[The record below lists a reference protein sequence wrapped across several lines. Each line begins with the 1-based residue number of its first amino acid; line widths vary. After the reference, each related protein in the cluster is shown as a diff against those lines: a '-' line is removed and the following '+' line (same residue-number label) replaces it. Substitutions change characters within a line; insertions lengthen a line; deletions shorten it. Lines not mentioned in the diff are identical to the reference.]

1 MYKIIGELESLGDS
15 GESISRIL
23 SRRNIHNKHFTEQH
37 IEKID
42 TMLTLVDKA
51 YQIMINNLQADVN
64 SKDNLRCALK
74 REKLKADTGRTYRN
88 AREAEQSRAY
98 AIQYEIDH
106 KDDPRH
112 KEMKRRCSRNAWE
125 RRKIRDEVS
134 ILSEF
139 FSDDSIF

>member
-1 MYKIIGELESLGDS
+1 MERTCKECGKTMPLEMFPKRGGYYLHACKECTNAKKRAWCKNHERSD
-15 GESISRIL
+15 ET
-23 SRRNIHNKHFTEQH
+23 KT
-37 IEKID
+37 
-42 TMLTLVDKA
+42 
-51 YQIMINNLQADVN
+51 
-64 SKDNLRCALK
+64 KDNLRCALK

-106 KDDPRH
+106 KDDPSH
-112 KEMKRRCSRNAWE
+112 NEMKRRCSRNAWE

-139 FSDDSIF
+139 FSDDNIF

>member
-1 MYKIIGELESLGDS
+1 MIMERTCKECGKTMPLEMFPKRGGYYLHACK
-15 GESISRIL
+15 EC
-23 SRRNIHNKHFTEQH
+23 T
-37 IEKID
+37 
-42 TMLTLVDKA
+42 
-51 YQIMINNLQADVN
+51 N
-64 SKDNLRCALK
+64 SKKRAWCKNHERSDETKTKDNLRCALK

-139 FSDDSIF
+139 FSDDNIF

>member
-1 MYKIIGELESLGDS
+1 MERTCKECGKTMPLEMFPKRGVYYLRACKECTNAKKRAWCKNHERSD
-15 GESISRIL
+15 ET
-23 SRRNIHNKHFTEQH
+23 KT
-37 IEKID
+37 
-42 TMLTLVDKA
+42 
-51 YQIMINNLQADVN
+51 
-64 SKDNLRCALK
+64 KDNLRCALK
-74 REKLKADTGRTYRN
+74 RERLRANTGRTYRN